1 MKKAEREAG
10 EMGPMLERMWG
21 RMWGEQEG
29 WSDRPRLIGNPAV
42 PQEYL
47 GTVR

>member
-1 MKKAEREAG
+1 MK
-10 EMGPMLERMWG
+10 PMLDRMWA
-21 RMWGEQEG
+21 RIWGEQEA